1 MKQNPIAK
9 ALNQAQRVRSEDQL
23 ELVKLSE
30 YLIEHLEEF
39 NFGDKLQLKQ
49 FSGGAS
55 NLTYELSWNKSKV
68 ILRTAPRGVTV
79 KSAHDMSREF
89 KVLLKLE
96 KTFKYAPKP
105 ILYCEDNRVIGR
117 PFYLMEKVEGYIPR
131 KEFPFDVKP
140 ELARRI
146 CEELINVHIALHEID
161 IEETGLISI
170 GDPVGYIRRQVDG
183 WCKRY
188 IAAKTNNSL
197 AANSL
202 MNWLEENIPK
212 DKIHSLIH
220 NDYKLDNVVLS
231 AEDPTKIISV
241 LDWEMTTVGSPLMDL
256 GCSLA
261 YWIEKDDPPELQAI
275 RMMPTH
281 IDGMMT
287 RNEIINY
294 YLSKRNLDVEDF
306 NYYYVFGLFRLAGIV
321 QQIYKRYDQ
330 GQTTN
335 PAFASFGQ
343 IANILIN
350 QASSKIQ

>member
-9 ALNQAQRVRSEDQL
+9 ALNKAERVRSEDQL
-23 ELVKLSE
+23 DKINLSE
-30 YLIEHLEEF
+30 YLIEYLDGF
-39 NFGDKLQLKQ
+39 DFGDQLELMQ

-55 NLTYELSWNKSKV
+55 NLTYQLSWNKQSV

-89 KVLLKLE
+89 NVLKKLDN
-96 KTFKYAPKP
+96 TFKYAPKP
-105 ILYCEDNRVIGR
+105 LLLCEDIKVIGR
-117 PFYLMEKVEGYIPR
+117 PFYIMEKVDGYIPR
-131 KEFPFDVKP
+131 KEFGF
-140 ELARRI
+140 EASSEEARKI
-146 CEELINVHIALHEID
+146 CKELIDVHVAMHEID
-161 IEETGLISI
+161 IQETGLISI
-170 GDPVGYIRRQVDG
+170 GEPRGYIRRQVDG
-183 WCKRY
+183 WNKRY

-197 AANSL
+197 AATSL
-202 MNWLEENIPK
+202 MNWLEDNIPE
-212 DKIHSLIH
+212 DNIHSLIH

-231 AEDPTKIISV
+231 PTDPTKIIAV

-281 IDGMMT
+281 LDGMMT
-287 RNEIINY
+287 RNEIVDY
-294 YLSKRNLDVEDF
+294 YASKRKMKIDDF
-306 NYYYVFGLFRLAGIV
+306 NYYYVFGLFRLAAIV

-330 GQTTN
+330 GNTTN

-350 QASSKIQ
+350 QASSKIK